1 MIIDGDTSSDATS
14 SDSTSSDAAS
24 SDSTSSDV
32 STNGDSSTNVCSS
45 DDASSDSSTN
55 VCSSDDGTSTSS
67 DDGSS
72 GDGAS
77 SAAAIGGWSD
87 AVAGGWNS
95 GERAVGTI
103 RRIPLAGLHQVNQDP
118 AANSATTES
127 ATGKAILCVPS
138 SFDATQAVE
147 VLFHLHGHNV
157 GYRQRVASNLP
168 DAGTVRDV
176 LLDQIETQIAQ
187 ANRPIVAILPQG
199 TVGSSFGNGTSAF
212 DCNACI
218 AEVLAAAT
226 SAGVWSSAPSVSRV
240 LLSAHSGGGGSIAV
254 MESQSGQPHLPSPI
268 AALFLFEAIN
278 GTNELAAESAYVTGK
293 LNADLQAIGAA
304 GTPADQLTYLQS
316 SFRFRG
322 IYNTQDDFYS
332 GFYSTIAQTIS
343 AWFTR
348 NAAALGG
355 AGSDAYNA
363 LRANYQVVQPN
374 PYVAHDGIVGQG
386 NLGQALAMFT

>member
-1 MIIDGDTSSDATS
+1 MTIDGGS
-14 SDSTSSDAAS
+14 SSDAAS
-24 SDSTSSDV
+24 TDSTASDSTSSDV
-32 STNGDSSTNVCSS
+32 SSNGDSSTNVCSS
-45 DDASSDSSTN
+45 DDASTSSDSSTN
-55 VCSSDDGTSTSS
+55 ACSSDDGTATSS

-72 GDGAS
+72 ANGVS
-77 SAAAIGGWSD
+77 STTAIGGWGD

-103 RRIPLAGLHQVNQDP
+103 RRIPLAGLQQVNQDP
-118 AANSATTES
+118 AANAATTES
-127 ATGKAILCVPS
+127 ATGRAILCVPS
-138 SFDATQAVE
+138 SFDTSQAVE
-147 VLFHLHGHNV
+147 ILFHLHGHNV
-157 GYRQRVASNLP
+157 GYRQRVASSLP
-168 DAGTVRDV
+168 DAATVRDV

-199 TVGSSFGNGTSAF
+199 TVGSSFGNGTSPF

-226 SAGVWSSAPSVSRV
+226 TAGVWATAPAVSRV
-240 LLSAHSGGGGSIAV
+240 MLSAHSGGGGSIAV

-278 GTNELAAESAYVTGK
+278 GTNELAAETAYVTAK
-293 LNADLQAIGAA
+293 LNTDLQGITAA
-304 GTPADQLTYLQS
+304 ASPADQLTYLQT

-343 AWFTR
+343 SWFTR

-355 AGSDAYNA
+355 TGTDTYNA
-363 LRANYQVVQPN
+363 MRANYQVVQPN
-374 PYVAHDGIVGQG
+374 PYVAHDGILGQG
-386 NLGQALAMFT
+386 NLGQALAMLP